1 MKKFFSV
8 LIIFLPMLI
17 YSQQQSYL
25 SLYRYQ
31 MNIINPAYAGTEGK
45 DVLSLTSRNQWMN
58 IDNAPRTLVMSFSS
72 ERKKNVGLGIS
83 IELDKV
89 FIEKQTFMYL
99 DFSYKLQI
107 NQTTKLFL
115 GLKAGGNFYKADTEN
130 LISTSNYNDP
140 SQINLSR
147 INPNFGA
154 GLYLKGEKLWISLS
168 VPRFFKVKRD
178 KDMMISAKE
187 RIHNYLAMGYSFNIS
202 KDFEM
207 KPGIMLRQVKGLP
220 LNSEIN
226 NFIAYKNKYEIGVSL
241 ASNSSLS
248 IMSLINISKGID
260 LGYAYQT
267 SSGIKLSGLNLKTH
281 ELVLRIKFEN
291 LVKESDS
298 EKEEEKDESE
308 KDLN

>member
-1 MKKFFSV
+1 
-8 LIIFLPMLI
+8 
-17 YSQQQSYL
+17 
-25 SLYRYQ
+25 

-226 NFIAYKNKYEIGVSL
+226 NFIAFKNKYEIGVSL

-267 SSGIKLSGLNLKTH
+267 SSGIKLSGLILKTH

-308 KDLN
+308 EDLNYKKEIIGILII

>member
-1 MKKFFSV
+1 
-8 LIIFLPMLI
+8 MLI

>member
-1 MKKFFSV
+1 
-8 LIIFLPMLI
+8 
-17 YSQQQSYL
+17 
-25 SLYRYQ
+25 

-207 KPGIMLRQVKGLP
+207 KPGNNLRQVKGLP

-226 NFIAYKNKYEIGVSL
+226 NFIAFKNKYEIGVSL

-267 SSGIKLSGLNLKTH
+267 SSGIKLSGLILKTH

-308 KDLN
+308 EDLNYKKEIIGILII

>member
-1 MKKFFSV
+1 
-8 LIIFLPMLI
+8 
-17 YSQQQSYL
+17 
-25 SLYRYQ
+25 

-248 IMSLINISKGID
+248 IMSLMNISKGID

-267 SSGIKLSGLNLKTH
+267 SSGIKLSGLILKTH

>member
-1 MKKFFSV
+1 MKILFKII
-8 LIIFLPMLI
+8 IIFLPMLI

-83 IELDKV
+83 IESDKV

-99 DFSYKLQI
+99 DFSYKLQM
-107 NQTTKLFL
+107 NETTKLFL
-115 GLKAGGNFYKADTEN
+115 GLKAGGNFYKADTES
-130 LISTSNYNDP
+130 LISTSDYNDP

-226 NFIAYKNKYEIGVSL
+226 NFIAYKNKYEIGASLVSNF
-241 ASNSSLS
+241 SVS

-267 SSGIKLSGLNLKTH
+267 PSRSELSGLNLKTH

-298 EKEEEKDESE
+298 EIEEEKDESE
-308 KDLN
+308 EDLN

>member
-248 IMSLINISKGID
+248 IMSLMNISKGID

-267 SSGIKLSGLNLKTH
+267 SSGIKLSGLILKTH

>member
-1 MKKFFSV
+1 
-8 LIIFLPMLI
+8 MLI

-31 MNIINPAYAGTEGK
+31 MNIINPAYAGAEGK
-45 DVLSLTSRNQWMN
+45 DVLSLTSKNQWMN

-83 IELDKV
+83 IESDKV
-89 FIEKQTFMYL
+89 FIEKQTFMYI
-99 DFSYKLQI
+99 DFSYKLQM
-107 NQTTKLFL
+107 NETTIIFL
-115 GLKAGGNFYKADTEN
+115 GLKAGANFYKADTEN
-130 LISTSNYNDP
+130 LISTSSYNDP
-140 SQINLSR
+140 AQINLSR

-168 VPRFFKVKRD
+168 IPRFFKVKRD

-187 RIHNYLAMGYSFNIS
+187 RVHNYLAMGYSFNIS

-226 NFIAYKNKYEIGVSL
+226 NFIAYKNKYEIGASL
-241 ASNSSLS
+241 VSNSSLS

-267 SSGIKLSGLNLKTH
+267 PSGNKLSGLNLKTH
-281 ELVLRIKFEN
+281 EIVLRIKFEN

-298 EKEEEKDESE
+298 ESEEEEEK
-308 KDLN
+308 LN

>member
-1 MKKFFSV
+1 MKKFFSII
-8 LIIFLPMLI
+8 IIFLPMLI

-45 DVLSLTSRNQWMN
+45 DVLSLTSRNQWIN

-83 IELDKV
+83 IETDKV
-89 FIEKQTFMYL
+89 FIEKQTFMYI
-99 DFSYKLQI
+99 DFSYKIQI

-178 KDMMISAKE
+178 KDIMISAKE

-207 KPGIMLRQVKGLP
+207 KPGIMFRQVKGLP

-226 NFIAYKNKYEIGVSL
+226 NFIAYKDKYEIGASL

-248 IMSLINISKGID
+248 IMLLINISKGID

-267 SSGIKLSGLNLKTH
+267 PRGSGLSGLNLKTH

-298 EKEEEKDESE
+298 EIEEEKDESE
-308 KDLN
+308 EDLN

>member
-1 MKKFFSV
+1 MNRLFKIIV
-8 LIIFLPMLI
+8 IFLPMLI

-25 SLYRYQ
+25 TLYRYQ
-31 MNIINPAYAGTEGK
+31 MNIINPAYAGAEGK

-83 IELDKV
+83 IESDKV
-89 FIEKQTFMYL
+89 FIEKQTFMYI

-107 NQTTKLFL
+107 NETTKLFL
-115 GLKAGGNFYKADTEN
+115 GLKAGGNFYKADSEG
-130 LISTSNYNDP
+130 LISTSSYIDP
-140 SQINLSR
+140 YKISLSR

-168 VPRFFKVKRD
+168 IPRFFKVKRD
-178 KDMMISAKE
+178 KDMMIGAKE
-187 RIHNYLAMGYSFNIS
+187 RIHNYLGMGYSFNIS

-207 KPGIMLRQVKGLP
+207 KPGIMLRKVKGLP
-220 LNSEIN
+220 LNIEIN
-226 NFIAYKNKYEIGVSL
+226 NFFAYKNKYEIGASL
-241 ASNSSLS
+241 VLNSSLS

-267 SSGIKLSGLNLKTH
+267 NSGNKLSGLNLKTH
-281 ELVLRIKFEN
+281 EIVLRIKFEN
-291 LVKESDS
+291 LIKESDS
-298 EKEEEKDESE
+298 ESEEDKEESE
-308 KDLN
+308 EVLN